1 VKQLETDIAIIG
13 AGTAGLAGAV
23 AAVEKGAKVIVF
35 EKASTTGGTGNM
47 GMGPFAIESKLQR
60 RKNVTL
66 TREEAFKIFMDY
78 THWRVDARLVSNY
91 INKSADTIDWLE
103 KMGVVWGSV
112 EAYVRGSYPT
122 HHQVTPPGGRYGT
135 PMSASAMMKCL
146 TDRAIELGVKTQL
159 QTTVKKLIK
168 EKGKITGLVAEDAS
182 GETIQ
187 VKAKAVIIATGGFGS
202 NPEMI
207 KKYTPYEWG
216 KDLFSMRIP
225 GMVGEGIR
233 MAWEVGAGEEGMNIE
248 LTCMG
253 GTPTKAMSGEMTDSG
268 AATAAMM
275 SPVSPAFSQPNLL
288 VNLFGERFMNEAE
301 MGNATFL
308 GNAVARQKNRCAFVI
323 LDGAIAKYYMENGYD
338 WISAMFPLVKVDDF
352 DAEVK
357 KAIERGNDGIFAA
370 GSLDELASKTGI
382 NAEGLKKTVA
392 EYNKACETGR
402 DEIFHKRPLYLRP
415 IKQPNF
421 YAGRFFP
428 SGYGSLGGIKVNWR
442 LEAVTKDQDVIPG
455 LYAAGVD
462 ANSVYAD
469 SYVFILPGNTMG
481 FALNSGRMA
490 GENAAE
496 YIKTVGK

>member
-1 VKQLETDIAIIG
+1 MKQLETDIAIVG
-13 AGTAGLAGAV
+13 AGTAGLAAAV
-23 AAVEKGAKVIVF
+23 AAAEKGAKVIVF

-47 GMGPFAIESKLQR
+47 GMGPFAVESKLQR
-60 RKNVTL
+60 RKNITL
-66 TREEAFKIFMDY
+66 TREEAFKLFMDY
-78 THWRVDARLVSNY
+78 THWRVDARLVSSY

-103 KMGVVWGSV
+103 KMGVVWGAV
-112 EAYVRGSYPT
+112 EAYVRGSYAT
-122 HHQVTPPGGRYGT
+122 HHQVTPPGGRTGT
-135 PMSASAMMKCL
+135 PMSAAAMMKCL
-146 TDRAIELGVKTQL
+146 TDRAIELGVKIQL
-159 QTTVKKLIK
+159 QTTVKKLTK
-168 EKGKITGLVAEDAS
+168 EKGRITGLVAEDRD

-187 VKAKAVIIATGGFGS
+187 VKAKAVMIATGGFGN
-202 NPEMI
+202 NPDMI

-233 MAWEVGAGEEGMNIE
+233 MAWEVGAGEEGMNME

-253 GTPTKAMSGEMTDSG
+253 GMPTRAMSGEITDSG
-268 AATAAMM
+268 AMTAAMM
-275 SPVSPAFSQPNLL
+275 SPVSSAFGQPNLL
-288 VNLFGERFMNEAE
+288 VNLFGERFMNEGE

-308 GNAVARQKNRCAFVI
+308 GNAVARQKNRCAFI
-323 LDGAIAKYYMENGYD
+323 IFDGATAKYYVDNGYD
-338 WISAMFPLVKVDDF
+338 WLSAMFPSVKIDDF
-352 DAEVK
+352 DAEVR
-357 KAIERGNDGIFAA
+357 KAIERGNDGMFVAS
-370 GSLDELASKTGI
+370 SLDELASKTGI
-382 NAEGLKKTVA
+382 NAANLKKTVE

-402 DEIFHKRPLYLRP
+402 DEIFHKRTLYLRP

-428 SGYGSLGGIKVNWR
+428 SGYGSLGGIKVTWR
-442 LEAVTKDQDVIPG
+442 LEVVTKDQDVIPG

-496 YIKTVGK
+496 YAKSIAK

>member
-1 VKQLETDIAIIG
+1 MKQIETDIIVIG
-13 AGTAGLAGAV
+13 AGTAGLAAAV
-23 AAVEKGAKVIVF
+23 AAAEKGAKVAVF

-47 GMGPFAIESKLQR
+47 GMGPFAVESKLQR
-60 RKNVTL
+60 MKNITL
-66 TREEAFKIFMDY
+66 TREQAFKLFMDY

-91 INKSADTIDWLE
+91 INKSADTLDWLE
-103 KMGVVWGSV
+103 KMGVVWGAV
-112 EAYVRGSYPT
+112 ESYVRGSYAT
-122 HHQVTPPGGRYGT
+122 HHQVLPPGGRAGT

-146 TDRAIELGVKTQL
+146 TDTANDLGVKFYLKTP
-159 QTTVKKLIK
+159 VKKLNK
-168 EKGKITGLVAEDAS
+168 EQGKITGLVAADES
-182 GETIQ
+182 GEIQ
-187 VKAKAVIIATGGFGS
+187 VKAKAVIIATGGFGD

-233 MAWEVGAGEEGMNIE
+233 MAWEVGAGAEGMNME
-248 LTCMG
+248 LITLAGMPSSAMMG
-253 GTPTKAMSGEMTDSG
+253 GITNSAAMT
-268 AATAAMM
+268 AMM
-275 SPVSPAFSQPNLL
+275 SPAMPTFNQPNLM
-288 VNLFGERFMNEAE
+288 VNLLGERFMNEEE
-301 MGNATFL
+301 MGNYTFL
-308 GNAVARQKNRCAFVI
+308 ANAIARQKNRVAFI
-323 LDGAIAKYYMENGYD
+323 IYDSMTAKLYEGKGVD
-338 WISAMFPLVKVDDF
+338 WPSAMFGSGKIPSI

-357 KAIERGNDGIFAA
+357 KSIESGNTGMFRA

-382 NAEGLKKTVA
+382 NAAGLKKSVE

-415 IKQPNF
+415 VKQPNF
-421 YAGRFFP
+421 YAGRAFP
-428 SGYGSLGGIKVNWR
+428 SAYGSLGGIKINHRTEV
-442 LEAVTKDQDVIPG
+442 VTKDQDVIPG

-490 GENAAE
+490 GENAAD
-496 YIKTVGK
+496 YAKSIK